1 MRFFECEEQKH
12 QERQAFYANAEPCES
27 CGTPCFTARVW
38 NEEYQL
44 WMGTEC
50 SCNIPESPI
59 CSVLEL
65 LIAQPVTA
73 GEVCDMFRKHAATCS
88 KCKVPTVQPEAGP
101 ITFKE
106 AA

>member
-1 MRFFECEEQKH
+1 MTFPEYEDRNDE
-12 QERQAFYANAEPCES
+12 AFYANAEPCES
-27 CGTPCFTARVW
+27 CGAPCFTARKW
-38 NEEYQL
+38 DADYQL
-44 WMGTEC
+44 WIGTEC
-50 SCNIPESPI
+50 SCAIPESPI

-65 LIAQPVTA
+65 MVAQAETA
-73 GEVCDMFRKHAATCS
+73 GQLCDLFRKHAATCV